1 VTAPRDTR
9 LRRLHAAWCAVPG
22 NHRGAVWMLI
32 GATGFTLNGALV
44 NTKGP

>member
-1 VTAPRDTR
+1 LGR
-9 LRRLHAAWCAVPG
+9 LRAAWLAVPG
-22 NHRGAVWMLI
+22 NHRGAIWMLI